1 MTDDAP
7 KNARNE
13 ILEIKHLPPL
23 SITANR
29 LLGAIGNPDVE
40 IDDLADI
47 INQDPGLMARIIGLA
62 NAAYFGQKNS
72 ITTVRDAVIRV
83 LGINMVKSIA
93 LSIAVS
99 GAFQTNSCS
108 GFSTKEYWFNAIGCA
123 TLARMMALRIPAG
136 ERPNPDMVYL
146 GGLLHNLGYLVLAHV
161 FPSKLS
167 HVMALKADDPSSSLE
182 SLQREYLGVDWVSA
196 GEWLVNRW
204 HLPGFV
210 GEAMRSVAA
219 GDDIPRD
226 RYDITLIR
234 CAVKWIDSQPEDKA
248 ERSSLK
254 QCGGLESIPGLN
266 ADALDRIE
274 DQFLDQCE
282 ELHALAACL

>member
-1 MTDDAP
+1 MIEDDQV
-7 KNARNE
+7 NARNE

-72 ITTVRDAVIRV
+72 ISTVRDAIIRV
-83 LGINMVKSIA
+83 LGINMVKSMA

-99 GAFQTNSCS
+99 GVFQANSCS
-108 GFSTKEYWFNAIGCA
+108 GFNAKEYWFNAIGCA
-123 TLARMMALRIPAG
+123 TLSRMMALRIPTG
-136 ERPNPDMVYL
+136 ERPDPDLVYL
-146 GGLLHNLGYLVLAHV
+146 AGLLHNLGYLVLAHV

-167 HVMALKADDPSSSLE
+167 HVLALKADDPSANIE
-182 SLQREYLGVDWVSA
+182 ALQREYLGVDWVSA

-210 GEAMRSVAA
+210 GEAIRSVA
-219 GDDIPRD
+219 DSSEPSSD
-226 RYDITLIR
+226 RYDIAMIR
-234 CAVKWIDSQPEDKA
+234 CAVKWMASNPENKE

-254 QCGGLESIPGLN
+254 QCRGLESIPGLS
-266 ADALDRIE
+266 AEALDIIE
-274 DQFLDQCE
+274 VKFFDQCE